1 MGGGLY
7 LRCVCYIISREVQCC
22 AQFGGPAYIKHC
34 RGRRGP
40 NADIASKNGS
50 GDVGIAENSGIGA
63 NKSSI
68 PITKIP
74 FPSKHTYAN
83 GIKLKLK
90 LKPKIQI
97 KHKTVQ
103 CCKSDTHTI
112 L

>member
-1 MGGGLY
+1 LVGQVKSAPNLSGAIHVQNSSGGG
-7 LRCVCYIISREVQCC
+7 R
-22 AQFGGPAYIKHC
+22 AD
-34 RGRRGP
+34 
-40 NADIASKNGS
+40 ADIASKNGS

-63 NKSSI
+63 KKSSI

-90 LKPKIQI
+90 PKIQI

-103 CCKSDTHTI
+103 CCKSDTHNI
-112 L
+112 VKA

>member
-1 MGGGLY
+1 MEFI
-7 LRCVCYIISREVQCC
+7 RR
-22 AQFGGPAYIKHC
+22 
-34 RGRRGP
+34 RRGA

-63 NKSSI
+63 KKSSI

-90 LKPKIQI
+90 PKIQI

-103 CCKSDTHTI
+103 CCKSDTQYCKSI
-112 L
+112 KIW